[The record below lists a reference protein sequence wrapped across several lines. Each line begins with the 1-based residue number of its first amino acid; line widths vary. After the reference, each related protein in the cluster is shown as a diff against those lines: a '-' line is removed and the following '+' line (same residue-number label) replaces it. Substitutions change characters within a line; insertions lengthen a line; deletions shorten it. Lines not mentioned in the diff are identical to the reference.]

1 MKYMFYVVLLV
12 MPTIVLA
19 NDSVVFS
26 NEEMANVG
34 IELGQPKLVHHSL
47 TKSLPAEV
55 TIPNKSQH
63 VISAP
68 QDGVIERMLVA
79 EGDNV
84 VSGQALAEINSPQL
98 LTRQSDY
105 LQALSRLS
113 QTKQEMLRDKN
124 LFEEGIIAERRYRQI
139 ESRYQQQST
148 EVVMYKK
155 SLQLAGMNSDTIA
168 QLEKQRSL
176 NSHLILNASAD
187 GVIMKQFAIAGQRLT
202 AADPIYQLAQLSI
215 LWLEIHVPIEIAR
228 TINVSDPIQVCL
240 KGIEGQVIAV
250 GRQVH
255 AADQGVLVRAEITKN
270 TEQLTPGEFVQ
281 ACFIQQNDKTQFE
294 LPRSAIFREQGQ
306 TRVFVKTESGFIS
319 QAINVIN
326 DQGDQLV
333 VTGDLSTQ
341 QQIVVKGTATVKA
354 AWLGMGGE

>member
-1 MKYMFYVVLLV
+1 MKYMFYIFLLV
-12 MPTIVLA
+12 MPASVLA
-19 NDSVVFS
+19 NDAVAFS
-26 NEEMANVG
+26 TEEMANIG

-55 TIPNKSQH
+55 SIPNRSQQI
-63 VISAP
+63 ISAP
-68 QDGVIERMLVA
+68 QDGVIERLLVA

-84 VSGQALAEINSPQL
+84 IAGQALAEMNSPQL

-113 QTKQEMLRDKN
+113 QTKQEMLRDKR

-139 ESRYQQQST
+139 ESRHQQQST
-148 EVVMYKK
+148 EVAMYRK
-155 SLQLAGMNSDTIA
+155 SLQLAGMNSEVIA
-168 QLEKQRSL
+168 QLERQRSL
-176 NSHLILNASAD
+176 NSHLTLNASEN
-187 GVIMKQFAIAGQRLT
+187 GVIMKQFVVAGQRLT
-202 AADPIYQLAQLSI
+202 AADPIYQIAQLSS
-215 LWLEIHVPIEIAR
+215 LWLEIHVPLEIVN
-228 TINVSDPIQVCL
+228 TINVNDPIQVCQ
-240 KGIEGQVIAV
+240 KQIEGQVIAI

-281 ACFIQQNDKTQFE
+281 ACFIQQSDKIQFE

-306 TRVFVKTESGFIS
+306 TRVFVKTDSGFIS

-326 DQGDQLV
+326 DQGDHV
-333 VTGDLSTQ
+333 IVSGDLSIQ
-341 QQIVVKGTATVKA
+341 QQIVIKGTATVKA